1 MPDGRAALLVVSPD
15 VGLDTIAGERLR
27 KLTAAFDDEGW
38 RLIGITPPARD
49 YLSSHA
55 RWPDSFVVHR
65 TFALDP
71 WTLGVR
77 LKRRRSGSTVTAT
90 PHGAEPQQQLASGDG
105 FESKAKAALHRVWP
119 YPWAGWVPFAV
130 ARGIA
135 VARREQPVAVLSSFP
150 PTASHVAALALH
162 QATGVPWIA
171 DFRDPWTWRD
181 RHGYN
186 WSPDR
191 RGAAAT
197 ERAVLRHASALTTI
211 GPSLGAEL
219 AEHAGREVVVLPHG
233 IPVEPVDA
241 APCRAGFE
249 RLELVHAGTANEPFA
264 NLTPIVRAVL
274 RLHEQGISTRLT
286 LFGPVEY
293 RPAELDRAEALGL
306 VEAKGNVSREEAQR
320 AAAASDVALLVRKH
334 PSKIWVTTKLWDYLA
349 ARTPILVV
357 ANPECDAAKIV
368 RETGSGWTVAYDE
381 DAVVAALT
389 LAHERRRAGE
399 PLWAPDEEA
408 LARYDAK
415 AISRRFLA
423 LLRAQR

>member
-1 MPDGRAALLVVSPD
+1 MPDGRPALLVVSPD

-77 LKRRRSGSTVTAT
+77 LKRRRSGEHRHA
-90 PHGAEPQQQLASGDG
+90 D
-105 FESKAKAALHRVWP
+105 AARRRAA
-119 YPWAGWVPFAV
+119 AGCTGG
-130 ARGIA
+130 R
-135 VARREQPVAVLSSFP
+135 RREQGEGGAAPRLAVPVGRLGSVRRRARDRGR
-150 PTASHVAALALH
+150 ASRAAGRACSRRSRRRRR
-162 QATGVPWIA
+162 TSRRSRCTGRRGVPWIA

-186 WSPDR
+186 WSADR

-233 IPVEPVDA
+233 IP
-241 APCRAGFE
+241 R
-249 RLELVHAGTANEPFA
+249 
-264 NLTPIVRAVL
+264 
-274 RLHEQGISTRLT
+274 
-286 LFGPVEY
+286 
-293 RPAELDRAEALGL
+293 
-306 VEAKGNVSREEAQR
+306 R
-320 AAAASDVALLVRKH
+320 AAS
-334 PSKIWVTTKLWDYLA
+334 T
-349 ARTPILVV
+349 
-357 ANPECDAAKIV
+357 
-368 RETGSGWTVAYDE
+368 
-381 DAVVAALT
+381 
-389 LAHERRRAGE
+389 RRRARDVRAARARARRHGE
-399 PLWAPDEEA
+399 RAVRGSHAGRAGAAPA
-408 LARYDAK
+408 ARARHAGAADA
-415 AISRRFLA
+415 
-423 LLRAQR
+423 LRAGRVPPARARPRGGARARAR

>member
-1 MPDGRAALLVVSPD
+1 MPDGSPALLVVSPD

-38 RLIGITPPARD
+38 CLIGIAPPARD
-49 YLSSHA
+49 YLSSNA
-55 RWPDSFVVHR
+55 RWPQSFDLHR
-65 TFALDP
+65 TAAFDP
-71 WTLGVR
+71 WAVGVR
-77 LKRRRSGSTVTAT
+77 LKRRRSGAAVTAT
-90 PHGAEPQQQLASGDG
+90 PHGAEPAAAPAGG
-105 FESKAKAALHRVWP
+105 VESKAKTALHRVWP

-135 VARREQPVAVLSSFP
+135 LARRERPVAVLSSFP

-162 QATGVPWIA
+162 RATGLPWVA

-186 WSPDR
+186 WSADR
-191 RGAAAT
+191 PGAAAT
-197 ERAVLRHASALTTI
+197 ERAVLRRASALATV

-219 AEHAGREVVVLPHG
+219 AAQAGREVVVLPHG
-233 IPVEPVDA
+233 IPVEPVEA
-241 APCRAGFE
+241 ERRGRE
-249 RLELVHAGTANEPFA
+249 RLELVHAGTVNEPFA
-264 NLTPIVRAVL
+264 DLTPVLRALL
-274 RLHEQGISTRLT
+274 RLHEQGKPVRLT
-286 LFGPVEY
+286 LLGPVEY
-293 RPAELDRAEALGL
+293 RPPVLERAESLGL

-357 ANPECDAAKIV
+357 ANPGCDAAAIV
-368 RETGSGWTVAYDE
+368 RETRSGWTVPYDE
-381 DAVVAALT
+381 EAVVDALVD
-389 LAHERRRAGE
+389 AFDRRDE
-399 PLWAPDEEA
+399 LWAPDEAA

-415 AISRRFLA
+415 AISRRFIE
-423 LLRAQR
+423 LLRELH

>member
-1 MPDGRAALLVVSPD
+1 MPDRRPALLVVSPD

-55 RWPDSFVVHR
+55 RWPESFVLHR

-77 LKRRRSGSTVTAT
+77 LKRRRSGSTVTPT
-90 PHGAEPQQQLASGDG
+90 PHGAEPPLGAPAGG
-105 FESKAKAALHRVWP
+105 VESRAKAALHRVWP

-135 VARREQPVAVLSSFP
+135 VARREGPVAVLSSFP

-162 QATGVPWIA
+162 RATGVPWIA

-186 WSPDR
+186 WSADR

-211 GPSLGAEL
+211 GQSLGEEL
-219 AEHAGREVVVLPHG
+219 AERAGREVVVLPHG
-233 IPVEPVDA
+233 IPLERVDA
-241 APCRAGFE
+241 APRDGK

-264 NLTPIVRAVL
+264 DLTPIARALL
-274 RLHEQGISTRLT
+274 RLRELDMPARLR
-286 LFGPVEY
+286 LFGPLEY
-293 RPAELDRAEALGL
+293 RPPELDRAEALGL
-306 VEAKGNVSREEAQR
+306 VDVKGNVSRQDAQR
-320 AAAASDVALLVRKH
+320 AAASADVALLVRKH
-334 PSKIWVTTKLWDYLA
+334 PSTIWVTTKLWDYLA
-349 ARTPILVV
+349 SRTPVLVV

-368 RETGSGWTVAYDE
+368 RETRSGWTVPYDE
-381 DAVVAALT
+381 GAVVAALVQ
-389 LAHERRRAGE
+389 AYERRRAGE
-399 PLWAPDEEA
+399 SLWMPDEEA

-415 AISRRFLA
+415 AISRRFIE
-423 LLRAQR
+423 LLLELR

>member
-1 MPDGRAALLVVSPD
+1 MPDGRPALLVVSPD

-77 LKRRRSGSTVTAT
+77 LKRRRSGGTVTPT
-90 PHGAEPQQQLASGDG
+90 PHGAEPQQLAPTGG
-105 FESKAKAALHRVWP
+105 VESRAKAALHRVWP

-135 VARREQPVAVLSSFP
+135 VARRERPVAVLSSFP

-162 QATGVPWIA
+162 RATGVPWIA

-186 WSPDR
+186 WSADR

-241 APCRAGFE
+241 APRRNGFE

-264 NLTPIVRAVL
+264 NLTPVVRALL
-274 RLHEQGISTRLT
+274 RLHEQGMAARLM

-293 RPAELDRAEALGL
+293 RPPELDRAEALGL
-306 VEAKGNVSREEAQR
+306 VEAKGNVSREDAQR

-334 PSKIWVTTKLWDYLA
+334 PSTIWVTTKLWDYLA

-357 ANPECDAAKIV
+357 ANPECDAAKLV
-368 RETGSGWTVAYDE
+368 RETGSGWTVPYDD
-381 DAVVAALT
+381 DAVFAAL
-389 LAHERRRAGE
+389 AEAYERRRAGE
-399 PLWAPDEEA
+399 PLWTPDEEA

-415 AISRRFLA
+415 EISRRFLE

>member
-1 MPDGRAALLVVSPD
+1 MSDERPALLVVSPD

-38 RLIGITPPARD
+38 RLIGVAPPARD

-55 RWPDSFVVHR
+55 RWPESFVLHR

-77 LKRRRSGSTVTAT
+77 LKRRRSGNTVTPT
-90 PHGAEPQQQLASGDG
+90 PHGAEPRQLGRSGAVEG
-105 FESKAKAALHRVWP
+105 KAKAALHRVWP

-135 VARREQPVAVLSSFP
+135 VARRERPVAVLSSFP

-162 QATGVPWIA
+162 RATGVPWIA

-191 RGAAAT
+191 SGAAAT
-197 ERAVLRHASALTTI
+197 ERAVLRHASVLTTI
-211 GPSLGAEL
+211 GPSLGSEL
-219 AEHAGREVVVLPHG
+219 SERAGRDVVVLPHG

-241 APCRAGFE
+241 APRRVEFE
-249 RLELVHAGTANEPFA
+249 RLELIHAGTANERFA
-264 NLTPIVRAVL
+264 DLTAVARALL
-274 RLHEQGISTRLT
+274 RLHERGITARLT
-286 LFGPVEY
+286 LLGPVEY
-293 RPAELDRAEALGL
+293 RPADLARADALGL
-306 VEAKGNVSREEAQR
+306 VAELGTVSRHEAQR
-320 AAAASDVALLVRKH
+320 TTAAADLALLVGKH
-334 PSKIWVTTKLWDYLA
+334 PSRIWVTTKLWDYLA
-349 ARTPILVV
+349 SRTPILVV

-368 RETGSGWTVAYDE
+368 RETRSGWTVPYDE
-381 DAVVAALT
+381 DAVVAS
-389 LAHERRRAGE
+389 LAQAYEKRRAGE
-399 PLWAPDEEA
+399 PLWTPDENA
-408 LARYDAK
+408 LARYDAR
-415 AISRRFLA
+415 AISRRFIE

>member
-1 MPDGRAALLVVSPD
+1 MPDRRPTLLVVSPD

-55 RWPDSFVVHR
+55 RWPESFVVHR

-77 LKRRRSGSTVTAT
+77 LKRRRSGSTVTPT
-90 PHGAEPQQQLASGDG
+90 PHGAEPPQGAPAGG
-105 FESKAKAALHRVWP
+105 VESRAKAALHRVWP

-135 VARREQPVAVLSSFP
+135 VARRDRPVAVLSSFP

-162 QATGVPWIA
+162 RATRMPWIA

-186 WSPDR
+186 WSADR

-211 GPSLGAEL
+211 GPSLGEEL
-219 AEHAGREVVVLPHG
+219 AERAGREVVVLPHG
-233 IPVEPVDA
+233 IPLERVDA
-241 APCRAGFE
+241 EPRANG

-264 NLTPIVRAVL
+264 DLTPIARALL
-274 RLHEQGISTRLT
+274 RLHELDMPVRLT
-286 LFGPVEY
+286 LYGPVEY

-306 VEAKGNVSREEAQR
+306 VEVKGNVSRQDAQR
-320 AAAASDVALLVRKH
+320 AAASADVALLVRKH
-334 PSKIWVTTKLWDYLA
+334 PSTIWVTTKLWDYLA
-349 ARTPILVV
+349 SRTPVLVV

-368 RETGSGWTVAYDE
+368 RETRSGWTVPYDE
-381 DAVVAALT
+381 DAVVAAL
-389 LAHERRRAGE
+389 AQAYERRRAGE
-399 PLWAPDEEA
+399 SLWMPDEEA

-415 AISRRFLA
+415 AISRRFIE
-423 LLRAQR
+423 LLLELR

>member
-1 MPDGRAALLVVSPD
+1 M
-15 VGLDTIAGERLR
+15 
-27 KLTAAFDDEGW
+27 
-38 RLIGITPPARD
+38 
-49 YLSSHA
+49 
-55 RWPDSFVVHR
+55 HR

-77 LKRRRSGSTVTAT
+77 LKRRRSGSTITPT
-90 PHGAEPQQQLASGDG
+90 PHGAEPQHVPPTGG
-105 FESKAKAALHRVWP
+105 VESKAKAALHRVWP

-135 VARREQPVAVLSSFP
+135 VARRERPVAVLSSFP

-162 QATGVPWIA
+162 RATGVPWIA

-186 WSPDR
+186 WSADR

-241 APCRAGFE
+241 APRHARFE

-264 NLTPIVRAVL
+264 NLTPIVRALL
-274 RLHEQGISTRLT
+274 RLHEQEMPGAADA
-286 LFGPVEY
+286 V
-293 RPAELDRAEALGL
+293 RAG
-306 VEAKGNVSREEAQR
+306 RIPP
-320 AAAASDVALLVRKH
+320 AASSTAPRR
-334 PSKIWVTTKLWDYLA
+334 S
-349 ARTPILVV
+349 
-357 ANPECDAAKIV
+357 
-368 RETGSGWTVAYDE
+368 GSW
-381 DAVVAALT
+381 
-389 LAHERRRAGE
+389 RRRATSRARR
-399 PLWAPDEEA
+399 PSAPPPPRTSPCSCA
-408 LARYDAK
+408 
-415 AISRRFLA
+415 STRR
-423 LLRAQR
+423 RSG

>member
-1 MPDGRAALLVVSPD
+1 MPEGRPALLVVSPD

-38 RLIGITPPARD
+38 RLIGIAPPTRD

-55 RWPDSFVVHR
+55 RWPTSFDVHR
-65 TFALDP
+65 TAAFDP
-71 WTLGVR
+71 WAVGVR
-77 LKRRRSGSTVTAT
+77 LKRRRSGTAVTAT
-90 PHGAEPQQQLASGDG
+90 PHGAAPQAPAAGV
-105 FESKAKAALHRVWP
+105 ESRAKAALHRVWP

-135 VARREQPVAVLSSFP
+135 VARRERPVAVLSSFP

-162 QATGVPWIA
+162 RLTRLPWIA

-186 WSPDR
+186 WSADR
-191 RGAAAT
+191 PGAAAT
-197 ERAVLRHASALTTI
+197 ERAVLRHASALVTI

-233 IPVEPVDA
+233 IPAEAVVAERRDSN
-241 APCRAGFE
+241 
-249 RLELVHAGTANEPFA
+249 RLELVHAGTANQPFA
-264 NLTPIVRAVL
+264 DLTPIARALL
-274 RLHEQGISTRLT
+274 RLHDEGKLARLT

-293 RPAELDRAEALGL
+293 RPPELARAEALGL
-306 VEAKGNVSREEAQR
+306 VEAKGNVSRGEAQR
-320 AAAASDVALLVRKH
+320 AAAAADVALLVRKH
-334 PSKIWVTTKLWDYLA
+334 PSTIWVTTKLWDYLA

-357 ANPECDAAKIV
+357 ANPECDAAAIV
-368 RETGSGWTVAYDE
+368 RETRSGWTVPYDDDAVFSALADAVDRRGELWSPDE
-381 DAVVAALT
+381 D
-389 LAHERRRAGE
+389 
-399 PLWAPDEEA
+399 A

-415 AISRRFLA
+415 AISRRFIE
-423 LLRAQR
+423 LLLAQR